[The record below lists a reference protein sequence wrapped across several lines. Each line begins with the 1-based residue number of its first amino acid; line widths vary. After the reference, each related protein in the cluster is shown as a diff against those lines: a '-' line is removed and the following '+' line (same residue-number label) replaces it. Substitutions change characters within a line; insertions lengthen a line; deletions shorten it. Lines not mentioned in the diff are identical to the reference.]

1 MRELEKVA
9 NQLYKITGNSKYDYC
24 ELYYENIASHHPF
37 QKKNEIEYFFEDSV
51 NFLQATR
58 YQENFDRDKLF
69 ILKFDNLEQCV
80 KALLICQS
88 HGLYCVDDG
97 ELTPSSTFDYDGE
110 FYEISV
116 AHVEHSAYDFIHGK
130 DSYSFSISNLSKI
143 LTTRIP
149 FSYYYGEEMSGNY
162 SGVVENGEVHFEP
175 TFSFNEW
182 VSIEEFYK
190 YTRQLFELVDY
201 VPSFEIFKKTKPRI
215 TLE

>member
-88 HGLYCVDDG
+88 HGLYCVDNDG
-97 ELTPSSTFDYDGE
+97 ELTPTSTFDYDGE

-116 AHVEHSAYDFIHGK
+116 AHVEFA
-130 DSYSFSISNLSKI
+130 
-143 LTTRIP
+143 
-149 FSYYYGEEMSGNY
+149 
-162 SGVVENGEVHFEP
+162 
-175 TFSFNEW
+175 
-182 VSIEEFYK
+182 
-190 YTRQLFELVDY
+190 
-201 VPSFEIFKKTKPRI
+201 EIGRAHV
-215 TLE
+215 